1 MCPIKDLSDV
11 RRMPRIGKI
20 RLGIKVEPEGKN
32 PYPRATDYFVVPDE
46 IKELVGNTPKKLSI
60 MFPTENPAEF
70 AQQWLRCYSFTQGLI
85 CKGDGTTANRKIDV
99 DNGDIASHTTEE
111 WVRKEWGCDPD
122 TCEQYSEKQCRRVM
136 NLLFLI
142 PDVPGLG
149 VWQLDTTSFYSI
161 VNVNSCI
168 DLIKRLCGRI
178 SFIPLTLSLEP
189 QIVEPA
195 GIKKK
200 TVHILQIRSD
210 VKLAEIQ
217 KLGRVPPERILLPAL
232 EEEEIPE
239 DLYPEQILT
248 EAEPEAGKDRAPAE
262 PREEKTPDD
271 ITEDDVP
278 DMDAVSKFC
287 FHFWKMKPVEICGQ
301 LGYKT
306 MKELNDSRTTPWEAW
321 LTIKQLKQPQKP
333 EEEPEPEPTEEQAEE
348 PAPEQGEEETEQLWP
363 EDIPSAGEVP
373 EIVLVCIGGCG
384 KTTEGMTM
392 ENKSGEFKQ
401 ADESGVPEWTCQECL
416 AKRQPEPEPEPE
428 PVEEAK
434 SFIDMDW
441 LEKSLK
447 TLQAKKL
454 KAWSESNLLS
464 YIKMFYKVE
473 GKTVLEAVAKLD
485 EGAASHFR
493 KRVEETLQMI

>member
-1 MCPIKDLSDV
+1 MPIKDLSDV
-11 RRMPRIGKI
+11 RRMPRIGKV

-46 IKELVGNTPKKLSI
+46 IKKIVGDMPKKLNI
-60 MFPTENPAEF
+60 MFPTEKADEF
-70 AQQWLRCYSFTQGLI
+70 AQQWLRCYSFTQGLV
-85 CKGDGTTANRKIDV
+85 CKGDGSTAVRKIDV
-99 DNGDIASHTTEE
+99 ENGDIARHTTAE
-111 WVRKEWGCDPD
+111 WVFKEWGCDPN

-161 VNVNSCI
+161 VNVNSCV

-189 QIVEPA
+189 QIVEPP

-217 KLGRVPPERILLPAL
+217 KLGRVAPEVIMLPAL
-232 EEEEIPE
+232 AEEEAPG
-239 DLYPEQILT
+239 DLFPA
-248 EAEPEAGKDRAPAE
+248 EAEPKAGKERPAE
-262 PREEKTPDD
+262 LREEKTPDD
-271 ITEDDVP
+271 IAEDDVP
-278 DMDAVSKFC
+278 DMDTVVRFC
-287 FHFWKMKPVEICGQ
+287 FHFWQMKPVEVCGQ

-306 MKELNDSRTTPWEAW
+306 MTDLKDSRMSPWDAW
-321 LTIKQLKQPQKP
+321 LTIKHLKQPQKP
-333 EEEPEPEPTEEQAEE
+333 EEEPEPTKEQAEE
-348 PAPEQGEEETEQLWP
+348 PAELEQPEQEPEPLWP
-363 EDIPSAGEVP
+363 EDQP
-373 EIVLVCIGGCG
+373 EPAA
-384 KTTEGMTM
+384 E
-392 ENKSGEFKQ
+392 
-401 ADESGVPEWTCQECL
+401 
-416 AKRQPEPEPEPE
+416 PEPEPEPE
-428 PVEEAK
+428 PIEETK
-434 SFIDMDW
+434 SFIDMGW

-447 TLQAKKL
+447 SLQAKKL

-464 YIKMFYKVE
+464 YIKTTYKVE
-473 GKTVLEAVAKLD
+473 GKTVLEAAAKLD
-485 EGAASHFR
+485 KGAATHFR